1 MRILAL
7 HGSRQ
12 NGEVFRTRLAP
23 VVTRLE
29 DAGHQVVFVDA
40 PHELPMGVGDE
51 VPMRTW
57 WSSGGGDVRDTT
69 GWDKSLE
76 ALREM
81 WTSRGPFQ
89 GIIGFSQGASAG
101 LILCEL
107 ADAADECFA
116 SLRCAVLCAGYVVPS
131 PGAVPNPIVSSRIR
145 AMIIAGDADEAVPP
159 ADTLACAHRFHS
171 SITRT
176 HPGNHAFP
184 SKSQDTRAVAEFFDE
199 TDVIDKV
206 GTPGPGDVDQ
216 SPGMSEEVAE
226 ELEALAAIFDDEMR
240 IESSVPDRHLEG
252 GPVTVSFTLPGVAE
266 AMDPTDPSSYDPR
279 VALTLPRSYPGSC
292 PAPSLLGIPGTVAGR
307 M

>member
-1 MRILAL
+1 
-7 HGSRQ
+7 
-12 NGEVFRTRLAP
+12 
-23 VVTRLE
+23 
-29 DAGHQVVFVDA
+29 
-40 PHELPMGVGDE
+40 
-51 VPMRTW
+51 MRTW

-266 AMDPTDPSSYDPR
+266 AMDQTDPSSAAAPPPFAASDVDTAAATSPRRCPSRSSSRSR
-279 VALTLPRSYPGSC
+279 VATPNAPRSARTPPRCPMTRPTRRSSC
-292 PAPSLLGIPGTVAGR
+292 PTTNWRRWYPTCR
-307 M
+307 

>member
-1 MRILAL
+1 MGRA
-7 HGSRQ
+7 GAASAARARCESSRCTVA
-12 NGEVFRTRLAP
+12 GRTGRCSGP
-23 VVTRLE
+23 VWRPWSRELE

-69 GWDKSLE
+69 GWDTSLE

-107 ADAADECFA
+107 ADAADGCFA

-131 PGAVPNPIVSSRIR
+131 PARAVPNPIVSSRIR

-171 SITRT
+171 VDHEDAPGEPRLPFKVTGHARGGGVLRRNRRHRQSR
-176 HPGNHAFP
+176 HP
-184 SKSQDTRAVAEFFDE
+184 TV
-199 TDVIDKV
+199 
-206 GTPGPGDVDQ
+206 
-216 SPGMSEEVAE
+216 PGM
-226 ELEALAAIFDDEMR
+226 R
-240 IESSVPDRHLEG
+240 
-252 GPVTVSFTLPGVAE
+252 TN
-266 AMDPTDPSSYDPR
+266 PR
-279 VALTLPRSYPGSC
+279 GCRRRSPRSWRRWRPYS
-292 PAPSLLGIPGTVAGR
+292 TTR
-307 M
+307 

>member
-12 NGEVFRTRLAP
+12 NVEVFRTRLAP

-131 PGAVPNPIVSSRIR
+131 PGAVLNPIVSSRIR

-216 SPGMSEEVAE
+216 SPGMSEEVA
-226 ELEALAAIFDDEMR
+226 
-240 IESSVPDRHLEG
+240 
-252 GPVTVSFTLPGVAE
+252 
-266 AMDPTDPSSYDPR
+266 
-279 VALTLPRSYPGSC
+279 
-292 PAPSLLGIPGTVAGR
+292 
-307 M
+307 